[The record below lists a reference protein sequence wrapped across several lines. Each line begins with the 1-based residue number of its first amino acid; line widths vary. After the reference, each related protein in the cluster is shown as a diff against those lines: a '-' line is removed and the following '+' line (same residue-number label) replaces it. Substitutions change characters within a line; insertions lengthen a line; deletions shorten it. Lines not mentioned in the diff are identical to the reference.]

1 MEGSGSLE
9 RLLLRE
15 KPSRA
20 LLAIGEMDQ
29 AYAAMVAKQIDS
41 TFPHTSSILSQLE
54 ESGLIKSRPEG
65 RVRYLEL
72 TERGKKV
79 AHILKNLIELLNEP
93 GLRLRR
99 IDMIRQ
105 AIESTHEGDSALKLG
120 PLRRDLAKFKFSGN
134 IGLVKAAEELDRQII
149 FKIMR

>member
-1 MEGSGSLE
+1 MEGSGPLE

-29 AYAAMVAKQIDS
+29 AYAAVVAKQIDS
-41 TFPHTSSILSQLE
+41 TFPHTSSILAQLE

-79 AHILKNLIELLNEP
+79 AHIVKNLIELLHEP
-93 GLRLRR
+93 CARFRRL
-99 IDMIRQ
+99 DVIRQ
-105 AIESTHEGDSALKLG
+105 AIESAHDRDSALKLG
-120 PLRRDLAKFKFSGN
+120 PLRRDLAKFKFSGDT
-134 IGLVKAAEELDRQII
+134 GLVKAAEELDRQVIS
-149 FKIMR
+149 KIMR

>member
-1 MEGSGSLE
+1 MDGSLE

-29 AYAAMVAKQIDS
+29 AYAATVAKQIDS

-54 ESGLIKSRPEG
+54 ECGLIKSRPEG

-72 TERGKKV
+72 TDRGKKV
-79 AHILKNLIELLNEP
+79 AHTLKNLIELLSEP
-93 GLRLRR
+93 GAQWRRMDAIRLA
-99 IDMIRQ
+99 IDLSPDQ
-105 AIESTHEGDSALKLG
+105 DSVLKLG
-120 PLRRDLAKFKFSGN
+120 PLRRDLAKFKFSGDME
-134 IGLVKAAEELDRQII
+134 IAEAAGELDKKII
-149 FKIMR
+149 SAIKR